1 MATPVEQIKAR
12 LSIVEVVGSYLK
24 LEKAGSSYKA
34 LCPFHHEKSPSFHVS
49 PARDAYYCF
58 GCNRGGDIFT
68 FTEEI
73 EGIPFQD
80 ALRMLAE
87 RAGVEL
93 VQSRPED
100 RGERE
105 RLLDI
110 MEAATVFY
118 QKKLVAHG
126 EAMAYLHKRGLTPE
140 TMKHFRLG
148 FAPADWHECRDHLRE
163 RGFTE
168 SEINKAGIT
177 KPGERGEYDRFRSRI
192 MFPINDSGGHVVA
205 FSGRIFGND
214 IGPDGSPIAK
224 YINSPETPLYDK
236 SSILFGYDRARSVIR
251 KQNFTIVVEGQMDL
265 LMAHQAGSENT
276 VAVSGTALTE
286 KHLGLLKRLS
296 DNIVFA
302 FDADDAG
309 MAATRRAFDL
319 ALRVGLGVRV
329 AAMPEGKDP
338 ADVVLKSPE
347 LWMKAVAESS
357 HIVDFYIT
365 QLSKRGYNPR
375 EYRTEVERQV
385 LPLVLAIPSKIEQAH
400 FIVEIARKLGVPE
413 NAVWEEAIRM
423 AQTLPQERGAPSSP
437 AAGPVRGTS
446 KSFRRMTEEAIWGI
460 LFWQEA
466 VGDPMLDIVL
476 VKTRY
481 RSLMDEHGVLHY
493 VPSPEEERELAI
505 RAEHSYE
512 HTPVLKDTVD
522 EMLDTLESEVL
533 KERQSDIWQKIAEA
547 ETKGDK
553 EAMAKYT
560 QAYQEITPRRIE
572 IENRK
577 AARGKPENK

>member
-1 MATPVEQIKAR
+1 MSTPVEQIKAR

-68 FTEEI
+68 FVEEI

-93 VQSRPED
+93 VQTRPED

-110 MEAATVFY
+110 MEAATLFY
-118 QKKLVAHG
+118 QKKLVANP
-126 EAMAYLHKRGLTPE
+126 EAMAYLHKRGLTTD
-140 TMKHFRLG
+140 TMKNFRIG
-148 FAPADWHECRDHLRE
+148 FAPNDWHDCRDHLRE
-163 RGFTE
+163 RGFTDA
-168 SEINKAGIT
+168 EINKAGIT
-177 KPGERGEYDRFRSRI
+177 KPGDHGEYDRFRSRI

-214 IGPDGSPIAK
+214 VGPDGSPIAK

-236 SSILFGYDRARSVIR
+236 SSILFGYDKARAVIR

-265 LMAHQAGSENT
+265 IMAHQAGSENS

-347 LWMKAVAESS
+347 LWMKAVAESA
-357 HIVDFYIT
+357 HIVDFY
-365 QLSKRGYNPR
+365 LAALGKRGYDPR
-375 EYRTEVERQV
+375 QYRAEVERQV

-413 NAVWEEAIRM
+413 NAVWEEAIRK
-423 AQTLPQERGAPSSP
+423 AQEIPRERPESSP
-437 AAGPVRGTS
+437 TAAPVRPTI

-466 VGDPMLDIVL
+466 MGEPMFDIL
-476 VKTRY
+476 LFKTRY
-481 RSLMDEHGVLHY
+481 RSLMDQHGIPHF
-493 VPSPEEERELAI
+493 VPNPEEERDLAI

-512 HTPVLKDTVD
+512 HTPVLKDTID
-522 EMLDTLESEVL
+522 EMLDNLESEVL

-547 ETKGDK
+547 ETNGDK
-553 EAMAKYT
+553 DAMAKYT
-560 QAYQEITPRRIE
+560 EAYQEITPRRIE
-572 IENRK
+572 IENRR
-577 AARGKPENK
+577 AQRGKIDTKH